1 MRGWVAL
8 VMSASGGNASTYAR
22 LECMAQLWALGGVA
36 VLATVAKS
44 GSGFI
49 REVKRLPGVETI
61 ELTRESAG
69 KVEED
74 LVILLK
80 TAFATSPP

>member
-1 MRGWVAL
+1 
-8 VMSASGGNASTYAR
+8 
-22 LECMAQLWALGGVA
+22 

-49 REVKRLPGVETI
+49 REVKRLPGVDTI
-61 ELTRESAG
+61 ELSREGAA

-80 TAFATSPP
+80 TAFAPPPVPSTGTAP

>member
-1 MRGWVAL
+1 
-8 VMSASGGNASTYAR
+8 
-22 LECMAQLWALGGVA
+22 

-49 REVKRLPGVETI
+49 REVKRLPGVDTI
-61 ELTRESAG
+61 ELSREGAA

-80 TAFATSPP
+80 TAFAPPPPNTETAP